1 MKRGFLL
8 NGSGQPLARWK
19 GEKWLSARQ
28 LLLSAGFCQVRSH
41 SFFFFFPPPPPPP
54 CLFLFILGERL
65 RCAPCRK
72 EDRKEEC
79 IADGGSNALWTGLGA
94 YSEQGAWGGSQTT
107 LVSILHPPPSSHYL
121 WNFRSCFAGCAGE
134 DQPAR
139 VAMIAC
145 CLSLLVSKRRRVK
158 AFSQMRAEGCVPGR
172 SCKCV

>member
-41 SFFFFFPPPPPPP
+41 SFLFFFFLLPPALSLSFHPGWAAALCALQKRGQKRGMHCWWRKQCLVDWPGCLFWARSLRGEPDHPRQHPPP
-54 CLFLFILGERL
+54 C
-65 RCAPCRK
+65 
-72 EDRKEEC
+72 
-79 IADGGSNALWTGLGA
+79 
-94 YSEQGAWGGSQTT
+94 
-107 LVSILHPPPSSHYL
+107 SHYL
-121 WNFRSCFAGCAGE
+121 WNFRSCLVGCAGE

-145 CLSLLVSKRRRVK
+145 CLSLLVSKRRSVK

-172 SCKCV
+172 SRECV